1 MDTFWLELFIF
12 PMSNIR
18 RLFDHS
24 GSSDD
29 EAGVDKPTQSFAG
42 GQRSGL
48 AVEYPDDSTKNSG
61 VLKIRVFANGFI
73 VGSNPFRSLDI
84 PENVAFLSELRAGK
98 MPSELEPEALMAGG
112 QLKIELSQ
120 YSVEFDPS
128 NPPSDLT
135 QKTSGKSGA
144 THQDSSRASMFR
156 GEGSALGG
164 TSAAPNINISGG
176 DIPIPRIPSGS
187 TPANVQIRLPGGQRL
202 TRSFNQDSAASALLD
217 IIGEGLAVPT
227 ESLMISSG
235 FPPRNIEHSELN
247 SKSFKELGLCN
258 STVMIGLKR

>member
-1 MDTFWLELFIF
+1 
-12 PMSNIR
+12 MSNIR

-29 EAGVDKPTQSFAG
+29 EAETDKPTQSFAG

-48 AVEYPDDSTKNSG
+48 AVEYPDDSTKKSG
-61 VLKIRVFANGFI
+61 VIKIRVFANGFI
-73 VGSNPFRSLDI
+73 IGSNPFRSLDN
-84 PENVAFLSELRAGK
+84 PENVAFLSKLRAGE

-112 QLKIELSQ
+112 ELKIELSQ
-120 YSVEFDPS
+120 YSGEFDPS
-128 NPPSDLT
+128 NPPSDLAPN
-135 QKTSGKSGA
+135 TSVRRGE
-144 THQDSSRASMFR
+144 THHDSSRASMFH

-164 TSAAPNINISGG
+164 THVAPNIKISGG
-176 DIPIPRIPSGS
+176 DIAIPRIPSGS

-202 TRSFNQDSAASALLD
+202 TRVFDQDSAASALLE
-217 IIGEGLAVPT
+217 IIAEGLAVPT

-235 FPPRNIEHSELN
+235 FPPQNIEHSELN